1 MIVHR
6 IAPVGS
12 CALLVLVAMLAGSGQ
27 MPAQSAV
34 DFVRILTDQSERP
47 GRSAASAVELA
58 CAGNDDDLQAA
69 RTLLQIG
76 LPAVPAIEAAFNS
89 IESSG
94 NQAGSIYVNP
104 WLLYVYARIG
114 GAAAAPRLRKMA
126 RNPKFRFVHD
136 ALDAAVAQS
145 LGLTSWVDDLRVPE
159 VAICRGAEPRDPLD
173 QMILA
178 WEKNEPS
185 SFAASLGPA
194 ARSALVNLLGG
205 KTWAEARAKFPH
217 DRLGPV
223 GYRFDM
229 VGPWSE
235 AEEELNDAV
244 TNRRKYVD
252 LTGIPENPRIDVVF
266 TDGSGKGCGR
276 EEITFVQTRSGL
288 GPTLYFVNNS
298 DLSVLLRIVASCA
311 SRQD

>member
-6 IAPVGS
+6 IIHMGS
-12 CALLVLVAMLAGSGQ
+12 DVLLVLVAIVAGSGQ
-27 MPAQSAV
+27 MQAQSAV
-34 DFVRILTDQSERP
+34 DFVRVLTDQSERP
-47 GRSAASAVELA
+47 GRSALSAVELT

-69 RTLLQIG
+69 KSLLQIG
-76 LPAVPAIEAAFNS
+76 LPAVPAIEAAFDS
-89 IESSG
+89 VESSG
-94 NQAGSIYVNP
+94 NQAGSTYVNP
-104 WLLYVYARIG
+104 WLLYAYARIS
-114 GAAAAPRLRKMA
+114 GAAVAPRLRTMA
-126 RNPKFRFVHD
+126 RNPKFHFVHD

-145 LGLTSWVDDLRVPE
+145 LGLTSWVDDLRVPA

-178 WEKNEPS
+178 WERNDPS

-194 ARSALVNLLGG
+194 AQAALKSLLGG
-205 KTWAEARAKFPH
+205 KTWAEARARFPH
-217 DRLGPV
+217 EKLGPV
-223 GYRFDM
+223 GYRLDM

-235 AEEELNDAV
+235 AEEDLNDAV
-244 TNRRKYVD
+244 TDRRKYVD

-266 TDGSGKGCGR
+266 TDGSGKACGR
-276 EEITFVQTRSGL
+276 EQIAFVQTRSGL

-298 DLSVLLRIVASCA
+298 DLSGLLLIIASCA